1 MASARSTLTITEAAA
16 ELGVHYMTMYK
27 YVRHGRIAATLE
39 GGQWRISTD
48 ALEQFSRAQAEPAT
62 TRRGGPRPDRYRP
75 RLLAR
80 LIAGDEAGAWAV
92 CESAIASGMQPAD
105 VYVLL
110 LGPALANVGDLWA
123 SGEIDVADEHR
134 ASVVATRIIGRLGPR
149 FATRGRLG
157 GTVVVGCVVED
168 PHSIPAAMLADILRQ
183 AGFRVSD
190 LGANVPPESF
200 AKAVAEAERLRA
212 VCVSAS
218 TEGSLSRATETVSAI
233 RSAAPDVPVLI
244 GGPAV
249 ADHEAASR
257 AGADGWARNGIEAV
271 VMIQRLTGSRRR
283 AR

>member
-1 MASARSTLTITEAAA
+1 MTEAAA
-16 ELGVHYMTMYK
+16 RLGVHYMTMYK
-27 YVRHGRIAATLE
+27 YVRHGRVAATLE
-39 GGQWRISTD
+39 GGQWRISSD
-48 ALEQFSRAQAEPAT
+48 ALEQFLRERAEPPT
-62 TRRGGPRPDRYRP
+62 TRRGGSRPDRYRP

-105 VYVLL
+105 VYIEL
-110 LGPALANVGDLWA
+110 LGPALATIGDQW
-123 SGEIDVADEHR
+123 STGEIDVADEHR
-134 ASVVATRIIGRLGPR
+134 ASVVASRIIGRLGPR

-200 AKAVAEAERLRA
+200 ANAVAEAERLRA

-218 TEGSLSRATETVSAI
+218 TESSLGRAAETISAI
-233 RSAAPDVPVLI
+233 RAAAPGVPVLI

-249 ADHEAASR
+249 VDLEAASR
-257 AGADGWARNGIEAV
+257 AGADGWARNGTEAV
-271 VMIQRLTGSRRR
+271 AMIRDLVGSRRPVR
-283 AR
+283 